1 MKVPPKVSV
10 VIATYNRAGLLGE
23 TLDTVRQQEFEDF
36 EVIVVDDG
44 STDDTKEMLR
54 SYGDRI
60 RYVFQ
65 ENRGPSAARN
75 LGVGV
80 AKSR

>member
-44 STDDTKEMLR
+44 STGDTKKCCAPTAIEFGMSFR
-54 SYGDRI
+54 RIGDR
-60 RYVFQ
+60 RR
-65 ENRGPSAARN
+65 RGILES
-75 LGVGV
+75 V
-80 AKSR
+80 